1 MDFVKKTKGAV
12 SIFLVI
18 ILVPM
23 MTVSALFVDAS
34 RISLARSVAA
44 SAGDLT
50 LNTALTDYDTVLKD
64 MYGLFATAQN
74 TDELYESL
82 EDYYRTCITS
92 SGVSEVDADSLV
104 GQIMSQLALVG
115 EDSDTSDM
123 LNMQMVDFDVS
134 KRSDANLANATI
146 LEKQIVDFMKY
157 RGPIN
162 TGLSF
167 LSAIQTLKTLSK
179 QSELV
184 DKRQEYYTQQQT
196 VMETLE
202 TAWKEINAYNSLD
215 LIQKSNFFSDM
226 KADFNNSDKWQNRYK
241 IDVNRKTIMDLYDT
255 QNYIDYYCS
264 ITQKE
269 ENAKTASGSSF
280 SENVWKFVYTATGS
294 TGPLKSYIDYYPK
307 SVGGY
312 DKGTLPTADEITTL
326 MNSFYKNLQSMDSYK
341 AMLTH
346 ESSPD
351 DVYDLQYLVQ
361 ANRKDLKP
369 YTSSVSNVYT
379 TYQKLKNAMV
389 WVEAYSDKDKT
400 ALKNGEI
407 EVNSKTDTLA
417 NHFVAIEKKYEK
429 TMSDASNLVKVFSD
443 IAQNLPAGI
452 TNTSGVSGVVK
463 GISDSVSY
471 YVNTLD
477 SAAKH
482 LDKAADL
489 IASAKT
495 SVSGGDLS
503 KAKEAWKSA
512 ADDSELKNTPM
523 GRQDKAEIQELGTYL
538 NTADMDKMISRLRA
552 ISANL
557 KKNIEQIKG
566 YKFDGTFIGD
576 IKDYSAVKAAIE
588 RKVGAEKLKSVEL
601 SKEKLISQADGW
613 FDWQSGSL
621 NVDWINDS
629 GTQVRLHGETDKLN
643 FYSYLYTH
651 FNTGEVSSETTTKQ
665 EDESNGKSFYE
676 DIKTKSASSATESS
690 EGADAGNI
698 SSKKE
703 LLNLIGEGW
712 PSYGKGGSETPSA
725 KVKTG
730 ESAAKDT
737 SASLSSMFQKL
748 AAAAVDLGTDLRDKL
763 YVSDYIISMFSYDT
777 IENEKKAAA
786 KKGDKD
792 GDLTTL
798 TLTPINA
805 TNNYA
810 YGKEV
815 EYIIYGGSNASNL
828 TKAYGSIYGIR
839 FGFNVIYAFTDSSI
853 RDTAFAIATPI
864 SAATLGV
871 IPVPLIQAAII
882 IGIACCESA
891 LDLQELKSGESVPLF
906 KNKNTWKCSIKG
918 LMTTVKKSVG
928 DVLKKFGE
936 SAVDKGL
943 EQINDLL
950 DKTDDELNE
959 FIKDNTD
966 KVVDAATTSFDT
978 LVARHANTAI
988 QKLTTLC
995 NNAIEEHM
1003 REPATNM
1010 VNKVNQGLD
1019 EWLAEEGSNVDKAS
1033 DLGYIVKAEAVKIIK
1048 EKYVQTVI
1056 DQMQQIAEKASGAVA
1071 DAANMLGELMERI
1084 KITISDAIIKSSNK
1098 VIEYKEKMKDDLKE
1112 SIKGGAGKVKE
1123 TLNKQIDGVFG
1134 SGAGTNSTDST
1145 GMASLLSFSY
1155 SDYLRLFL
1163 MIGLYQN
1170 ENAILLRTGDVIQA
1184 NMRQKPENKD
1194 FQLSK
1199 SATYLDFYAKVQVK
1213 PTLLALPLFAQVE
1226 KNPVE
1231 ESGWYTIEYE
1241 ATKGY

>member
-34 RISLARSVAA
+34 KISLARSVAA

-50 LNTALTDYDTVLKD
+50 LNTALTDYDTMLKD

-123 LNMQMVDFDVS
+123 LNMQLVDFDVS
-134 KRSDANLANATI
+134 KHSDANLANATI

-215 LIQKSNFFSDM
+215 LIKKSDFFSTM

-241 IDVNRKTIMDLYDT
+241 IDVNRKMIMDLYDT
-255 QNYIDYYCS
+255 QSYIDYYCS
-264 ITQKE
+264 IVEITEK
-269 ENAKTASGSSF
+269 APTASGSKF
-280 SENVWKFVYTATGS
+280 DAEIWKFTYTATGS

-312 DKGTLPTADEITTL
+312 DKGTLPTEDEITTL
-326 MNSFYKNLQSMDSYK
+326 MNAFYKNLQSMDSYK

-361 ANRKDLKP
+361 ANRKDLKQ

-400 ALKNGEI
+400 ALKNEEI

-417 NHFVAIEKKYEK
+417 NHFAAIEKKYEE
-429 TMSDASNLVKVFSD
+429 TMRNASALVKVFSD

-489 IASAKT
+489 ITSAKT

-538 NTADMDKMISRLRA
+538 NTADMDKMIGRLRA

-576 IKDYSAVKAAIE
+576 IKDYSGVKAAIE

-665 EDESNGKSFYE
+665 EDESNGKSLYD
-676 DIKTKSASSATESS
+676 DIKTKSESKATDSSKGT
-690 EGADAGNI
+690 DAGNI
-698 SSKKE
+698 SSDKE
-703 LLNLIGEGW
+703 LLSLIGEGW
-712 PSYGKGGSETPSA
+712 PSYNKGGSETPSA

-737 SASLSSMFQKL
+737 SASLSTMFQKL

-777 IENEKKAAA
+777 IENEKKVE
-786 KKGDKD
+786 KKD

-815 EYIIYGGSNASNL
+815 EYIIYGGENASNL
-828 TKAYGSIYGIR
+828 VKAYGSIYGIR

-928 DVLKKFGE
+928 DALTDFSE
-936 SAVDKGL
+936 TAVDEGL
-943 EQINDLL
+943 KQLNELL

-959 FIKDNTD
+959 FIKGNTD

-1048 EKYVQTVI
+1048 EKYVQTAI

-1071 DAANMLGELMERI
+1071 DAANMLGELMEKI
-1084 KITISDAIIKSSNK
+1084 KKEISRAIVMASDK
-1098 VIEYKEKMKDDLKE
+1098 VIEYKEKMKSKVKE
-1112 SIKGGAGKVKE
+1112 SMKDGAGKLKE
-1123 TLNKQIDGVFG
+1123 ALNKQIDGVFG
-1134 SGAGTNSTDST
+1134 SGAGTDSADST

-1170 ENAILLRTGDVIQA
+1170 ESAILLRTGDVIQA